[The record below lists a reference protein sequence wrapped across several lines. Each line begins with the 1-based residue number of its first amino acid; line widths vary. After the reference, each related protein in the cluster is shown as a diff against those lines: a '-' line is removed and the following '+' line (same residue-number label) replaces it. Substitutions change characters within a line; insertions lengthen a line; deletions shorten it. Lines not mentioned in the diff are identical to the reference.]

1 MSRFIHR
8 TGIVLGSVSAVALV
22 WTLTT
27 HDRTA
32 DLERRWGGPLNRPP
46 LVGERFDEPD
56 QAAIYE
62 RMKRQGPSPDFDTAA
77 AYRAALAHRDT
88 MPSYSTRLGAP
99 LRRMQSAD
107 GRRPTSS
114 Q

>member
-62 RMKRQGPSPDFDTAA
+62 RMKRQGPSPDFDAAA